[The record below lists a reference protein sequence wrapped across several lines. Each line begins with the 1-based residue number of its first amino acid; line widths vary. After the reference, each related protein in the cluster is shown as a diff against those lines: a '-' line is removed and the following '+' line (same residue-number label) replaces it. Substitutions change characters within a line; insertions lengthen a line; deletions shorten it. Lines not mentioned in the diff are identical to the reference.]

1 MDYHQYRDALAA
13 SLAQSELPFAASEYQ
28 QRVSKVRQAM
38 SHRGFDAL
46 LLTDPADINYLSG
59 YHTFEVSVHACLVCT
74 PERLVLQVASIE
86 TGAAVVTARV
96 DEIIGYRWESP
107 DEITTPLADMLAA
120 CGRIGIDGGSGG
132 LRVGVMEALAN
143 VLGRARFCEAGD
155 LLDAIRIVKSA
166 AELDM
171 LQESARITAAGLEA
185 AMAVIRPGI
194 SDNQVAAAGA
204 QALLENGSEF
214 MSLQPIV
221 TSGPRIGI
229 IHVNHKRR
237 VIQPNEPVFLEFGA
251 AYQRYTAPMMRT
263 AVTGRPNADLVA
275 TRDLCR
281 ALFESLCSTLRPGNT
296 FDDAARA
303 ADALLAPQ
311 RERLFFSGVFGYA
324 VGAQFPPSWVEG
336 TGYIAQGQKRT
347 FETNMV
353 FHLPLCLRVPGQWGV
368 GLSDTVVVTEQGA
381 KPITSNDWQLYET
394 THSQGLNPRSS
405 A

>member
-1 MDYHQYRDALAA
+1 M
-13 SLAQSELPFAASEYQ
+13 
-28 QRVSKVRQAM
+28 
-38 SHRGFDAL
+38 
-46 LLTDPADINYLSG
+46 
-59 YHTFEVSVHACLVCT
+59 HACLVCT

-96 DEIIGYRWESP
+96 DEIIGYRWENA
-107 DEITTPLADMLAA
+107 DEILTPLADLLAG
-120 CGRIGIDGGSGG
+120 CQRIGIDGWSSG
-132 LRVGVMEALAN
+132 LRVGIMHALAEA
-143 VLGRARFCEAGD
+143 VGKERFCEAGD

-185 AMAVIRPGI
+185 AVQVIRPGMT
-194 SDNQVAAAGA
+194 DNDIAAVGA
-204 QALLENGSEF
+204 KALLEHGSEF

-221 TSGPRIGI
+221 TSGHRIGV
-229 IHVNHKRR
+229 IHVNHKRHI
-237 VIQPNEPVFLEFGA
+237 IQPDEPVFLEFGA

-263 AVTGRPNADLVA
+263 AVTGTPNSALSA

-281 ALFESLCSTLRPGNT
+281 SIFEVLCTAMRPGNT

-311 RERLFFSGVFGYA
+311 RDQLFFSGVFGYA

-336 TGYIAQGQKRT
+336 TGYIAQGQRRQ
-347 FETNMV
+347 FEANMV

-381 KPITSNDWQLYET
+381 KPLTTNDWQLYKAA
-394 THSQGLNPRSS
+394 NS